1 MPEKTEKTLAM
12 RPVKQAFPESEVR
25 LTATGLVDPD
35 DWYYAWRVVD
45 EDKEPAGEIIRRDDR
60 GRSVIWSV
68 PAEPGRYTVEFF
80 AIREGIDVTRY
91 HSDGIETLKLSDEID
106 WTGVKTD
113 TIEVEPR
120 KEADV
125 RITEPVPVSLERPG
139 IIDTPGMALNPVIR
153 ASVQALAFENYF
165 AWMDSICGN
174 PELFRERLGR
184 YVRNA
189 APYADM
195 ISYKALKLAT
205 EAFLMANVGVHPARG
220 DLTPFDEQHTHR
232 RSLGREQFSGLS
244 GEELDDRLGLDAGD
258 KLDRLWRR
266 YLDEGIEVQDADGS
280 RIETL
285 PYLALVRNQLP
296 EWRIEF
302 RKEAE
307 EEVELCDRLMGRKFT
322 SPTFLELIWSYWH
335 EEGMLCQTIGA
346 VAMRFQNR
354 GTGQRD
360 PLMEMTIDPLRPLN
374 NLLWGYVQDEQHRLT
389 LPRRLAEYDQE
400 YGLTLFGRA
409 IPPFQTADPRSRF
422 LEAFHTLLHRAS
434 IFYKE
439 DDDTTMIADPF
450 PVLNALRDVHLVLAE
465 GANNSFGGL
474 PWTARHEM
482 LIQQWLL
489 ARPEFR
495 DFLPSRV
502 MVVNPEPW
510 MDRVDAMKRLQ
521 GWGETPVR
529 YFRDLAR
536 FGEMIL
542 LSIRFGNW
550 GDITNREEAGNWARY
565 WREEVQWYM
574 HAYETVTGV
583 DLSADTYDVRHAQ
596 LPPDRFT
603 QPAFLLRQRMVEQRR
618 RLPAGTLARPYHRP
632 RLPRQIRRE
641 AEAESEY
648 QG

>member
-1 MPEKTEKTLAM
+1 
-12 RPVKQAFPESEVR
+12 
-25 LTATGLVDPD
+25 
-35 DWYYAWRVVD
+35 
-45 EDKEPAGEIIRRDDR
+45 
-60 GRSVIWSV
+60 
-68 PAEPGRYTVEFF
+68 
-80 AIREGIDVTRY
+80 
-91 HSDGIETLKLSDEID
+91 
-106 WTGVKTD
+106 
-113 TIEVEPR
+113 
-120 KEADV
+120 
-125 RITEPVPVSLERPG
+125 
-139 IIDTPGMALNPVIR
+139 MALNPVIR

-165 AWMDSICGN
+165 AWMDSICGH

-244 GEELDDRLGLDAGD
+244 AEELDDRLGLDAGD

-266 YLDEGIEVQDADGS
+266 YLDEGVEIQDADGD

-354 GTGQRD
+354 GTGPRD

-374 NLLWGYVQDEQHRLT
+374 SLLWGYVQDEQHRLT

-434 IFYKE
+434 VFYKE

-495 DFLPSRV
+495 DFLPSRI

-565 WREEVQWYM
+565 WREEVQWYI

-583 DLSADTYDVRHAQ
+583 DLSADTHDVRHAQ